1 MNAIGI
7 KLKLIIIFVI
17 MKVIPL
23 IAIAYIAIIGAN
35 TLQDYFLSNTKTVF
49 EENKKI
55 LQKTANSS
63 VNDIIKTL
71 DHKSQENLEKM
82 SVSLANS
89 VAEFLYERDN
99 DILFL
104 SKLPLKSYNQDLL
117 ESFFSSK
124 LKNIFVHEEYIYD
137 DNLNIWISS
146 SAPIS
151 LNERKKIDGILK
163 DNEKEFHFV
172 DPVNLK
178 TKEIPIYKEVTLFDL
193 KGKELYKV
201 SNIKKE
207 KKDISNSKNTYCKAE
222 DYFSKIQEL
231 KNGEI
236 FVSDVIGAYISS
248 KVKFTV
254 FIKKR

>member
-35 TLQDYFLSNTKTVF
+35 TLHDYFLSNTKTVF

-63 VNDIIKTL
+63 VHDIIKSL

-117 ESFFSSK
+117 ESFSSSK

-137 DNLNIWISS
+137 DNLNTWISS
-146 SAPIS
+146 NAPTS
-151 LNERKKIDGILK
+151 LNERKKIDVILK

-193 KGKELYKV
+193 NGKELYKV

-222 DYFSKIQEL
+222 DYFSKIQDL

-236 FVSDVIGAYISS
+236 FVSDVIGEYVSS
-248 KVKFTV
+248 KVIGTFS
-254 FIKKR
+254 